1 MRFRPRCWWDTL
13 SNERSR
19 RLALVILRDIH
30 ARRTAGNLPHFV
42 ICGYKCGEIQ
52 RGYDKLSAATAEDT
66 VEFSK
71 DTTECLRIRPRIRED
86 TVAKK
91 KYLPMH
97 LPQRR

>member
-1 MRFRPRCWWDTL
+1 MWWD
-13 SNERSR
+13 S
-19 RLALVILRDIH
+19 
-30 ARRTAGNLPHFV
+30 AGIRQSV
-42 ICGYKCGEIQ
+42 CGYGQGYGRIQ

-86 TVAKK
+86 TVAKE